1 MATQKKLTADD
12 FTNQPQATTAAEVND
27 QDART
32 RLWQSLDYT
41 YGQQRKES
49 AEQYAKAYAQAD
61 RQALSRGMQRSSYN
75 NQTLANIAQKGIEA
89 NNNIYNAQI
98 ADYQNRIGEIERQE
112 KEEEWRERE
121 FAANREDAAW
131 SKEFQTNQFEYGKSR
146 DLVAD
151 AQWQKNYDE
160 QLRQFNENMAYQR
173 ERANV
178 SDAQW
183 QKEYEE
189 KLRQFN
195 EQMALEKDQ
204 WNFQKSQ
211 AEAAAA
217 AAAAASSGRSGY
229 TKDDKGKDD
238 NKEGLTDKSFLDS
251 LGKVFDNPSKAVLIS
266 ALVNKWPPSAPYV
279 SL

>member
-32 RLWQSLDYT
+32 RLWQSLNDT
-41 YGQQRKES
+41 YGQQRKDS

-89 NNNIYNAQI
+89 NNNIYNAQS

-146 DLVAD
+146 DLVA
-151 AQWQKNYDE
+151 
-160 QLRQFNENMAYQR
+160 
-173 ERANV
+173 
-178 SDAQW
+178 DAQW

-251 LGKVFDNPSKAVLIS
+251 LGKVFDNPSKAVLTS
-266 ALVNKWPPSAPYV
+266 ALVNKWPPSAP
-279 SL
+279 